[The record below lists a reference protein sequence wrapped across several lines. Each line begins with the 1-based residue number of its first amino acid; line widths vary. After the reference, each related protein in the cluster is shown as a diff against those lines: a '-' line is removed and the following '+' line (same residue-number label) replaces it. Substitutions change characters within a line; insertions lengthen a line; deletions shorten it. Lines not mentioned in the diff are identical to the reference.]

1 MDYTD
6 FKRER
11 KERQADRKK
20 GYEYYEL
27 NYVLKKAVAITL
39 S

>member
-11 KERQADRKK
+11 KEKQTDGQK

-27 NYVLKKAVAITL
+27 NSVLKTAVAITL

>member
-11 KERQADRKK
+11 KESSQADRS
-20 GYEYYEL
+20 YEYYET
-27 NYVLKKAVAITL
+27 NVLKKAVAITL

>member
-11 KERQADRKK
+11 KERQADRQK
-20 GYEYYEL
+20 GYEYYKTKL
-27 NYVLKKAVAITL
+27 CA
-39 S
+39 

>member
-11 KERQADRKK
+11 KKNKQAER
-20 GYEYYEL
+20 GYEYYET
-27 NYVLKKAVAITL
+27 NVLKKAVAITL